1 MTPSCYDIIIFDLA
15 SHLLSE
21 RQLEASFVAAQRAIE
36 RRQEGDRVGERIW
49 ADVLRAIEAM
59 SNDSPTAI
67 Q

>member
-1 MTPSCYDIIIFDLA
+1 MTPSPYDIIIFDLA

-21 RQLEASFVAAQRAIE
+21 RRLEASFFAARQAME
-36 RRQEGDRVGERIW
+36 KRQEGDHVGERIW

-59 SNDSPTAI
+59 SNDSPIAI